1 MNRALFEDAHKE
13 EHSYRTRRK
22 MITSDST
29 SEADLPKEVIQ
40 LLENVCGTEL
50 FMSALTSV
58 KAKARDKRV
67 TRTQEWAA
75 EAVHDPEGP
84 AKRRIEKNRKERN
97 RRKRQVQEQ
106 QANRVVFT
114 KKSRNHINS

>member
-1 MNRALFEDAHKE
+1 MLEPLNRVLSESAHND

-29 SEADLPKEVIQ
+29 SEADSPTKEVIQ

-50 FMSALTSV
+50 FISALTSV

-67 TRTQEWAA
+67 TR
-75 EAVHDPEGP
+75 
-84 AKRRIEKNRKERN
+84 K
-97 RRKRQVQEQ
+97 
-106 QANRVVFT
+106 
-114 KKSRNHINS
+114 

>member
-1 MNRALFEDAHKE
+1 LNRALFEDAHKE

-29 SEADLPKEVIQ
+29 SEADLLKEVIQ
-40 LLENVCGTEL
+40 LLEKNCRTEL
-50 FMSALTSV
+50 FMSALISV

-75 EAVHDPEGP
+75 EAVHDPEGA
-84 AKRRIEKNRKERN
+84 AKRSKDREK
-97 RRKRQVQEQ
+97 
-106 QANRVVFT
+106 
-114 KKSRNHINS
+114 